1 MATEFSFTDTVLT
14 EIAKWGV
21 PLLGGLIAVFFTPLV
36 EAIKLRL
43 NKVELRTR
51 QYEEFAKDLST
62 FIFEAELQHEFLSAT
77 WATTKIRNEITE
89 SYNAAITSLRGK
101 EIVYLSWA
109 ERYWGSDH
117 LPEFQAIL
125 NLVRQVDQ
133 AVHAFNDGQIT
144 HERLSSL
151 HARTKE
157 LRDATLA
164 LLAPK
169 RPRKAM
175 TRV

>member
-1 MATEFSFTDTVLT
+1 MPDKFSFTEALLAEV
-14 EIAKWGV
+14 AKWGV
-21 PLLGGLIAVFFTPLV
+21 PLVGGLVAVFFTPLV

-43 NKVELRTR
+43 NKVELRVK

-77 WATTKIRNEITE
+77 WATTESLNEITE
-89 SYNAAITSLRGK
+89 SYNAAITSLRAK

-117 LPEFQAIL
+117 LLAFQTVL
-125 NLVRQVDQ
+125 SLVRQVDK
-133 AVHAFNDGQIT
+133 AVHQFNDGQIT
-144 HERLSSL
+144 PNRLLSL
-151 HARTKE
+151 HSRTQE
-157 LRDATLA
+157 LREATLE

-169 RPRKAM
+169 RPCTSKAPF
-175 TRV
+175 